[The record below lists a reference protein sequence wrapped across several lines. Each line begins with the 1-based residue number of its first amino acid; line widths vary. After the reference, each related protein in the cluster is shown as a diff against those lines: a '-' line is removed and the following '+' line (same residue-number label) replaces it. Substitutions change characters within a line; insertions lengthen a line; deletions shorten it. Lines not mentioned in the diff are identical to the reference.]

1 MLTYPCQRYPESAR
15 SSGFGGTPR
24 AREARGKPQKTMP
37 SRPSGS
43 TARAAHA
50 ASTRERSGSHN
61 GSTQAHL
68 RPSGLFLMKVLI
80 HSDVTDFGR
89 CQKKVDKRQK
99 EQIAEGG
106 SHGVV
111 ARTNASANTRAVPV
125 PVPARGGQPTKVGT
139 NAGQGGRLAPPEA
152 GPARGPRRAAQARP
166 RRGRRRRGPCS
177 SRTARGHSACGRG
190 RRWGRLLARHGRC
203 SSGRAL
209 CQAWLVR
216 WRARRE

>member
-1 MLTYPCQRYPESAR
+1 M
-15 SSGFGGTPR
+15 
-24 AREARGKPQKTMP
+24 
-37 SRPSGS
+37 
-43 TARAAHA
+43 
-50 ASTRERSGSHN
+50 
-61 GSTQAHL
+61 
-68 RPSGLFLMKVLI
+68 MKVLI

-111 ARTNASANTRAVPV
+111 ARTHASANTRAVRA
-125 PVPARGGQPTKVGT
+125 PVPARGGQPTNVGT

-152 GPARGPRRAAQARP
+152 SPARGPRRAAQARP

-190 RRWGRLLARHGRC
+190 RRVGSSWRGMVTAAPAVRCARRGLAGGEHGGCRRRHGMDCLTPRGEREALFGSTRACGVRC
-203 SSGRAL
+203 ARQRASCMRCACSVHAVCMQRGAYLSSTPL
-209 CQAWLVR
+209 CESTLG
-216 WRARRE
+216 